1 MEGRDANREEEHLE
15 IQDHFRRNALIIIS
29 SMLRWWK
36 DSGKGKLLVDEIIHS
51 IFFLGKIN
59 TAPYTPE
66 RIIGNKEMLVKLR
79 EKFPRP
85 FDYYLSH
92 VPKRSPFS
100 CVMDMMVLLK
110 GQGNEDQIKQSLR
123 DLINDKLSKK
133 KNKRFLVSTTI
144 CVSQK
149 STENNSVRYYGVSM
163 SAGPNP
169 RRILVAAACCSA
181 WDEYVSDAVMT
192 YYPDTVRKQYFD
204 GTIKLPKGVR
214 CDAFDLSDL
223 DDKDPCKLCRNLF
236 SLQVRTQIEEG
247 EISWPYGNCAEAE
260 SLSNLLKNEK
270 EVKEKTQQKSY
281 NSEDRQ
287 RAKDSV
293 LDELKTLLSEVKFKW
308 KANDFYNP

>member
-1 MEGRDANREEEHLE
+1 MLKWRDGAL
-15 IQDHFRRNALIIIS
+15 RR
-29 SMLRWWK
+29 K
-36 DSGKGKLLVDEIIHS
+36 HLVDEIIHS

-59 TAPYTPE
+59 NPPYTPKS
-66 RIIGNKEMLVKLR
+66 IVGVEMLTDLER
-79 EKFPRP
+79 DFPLP
-85 FDYYLSH
+85 FQYYSSQL
-92 VPKRSPFS
+92 PKRGPFS